1 MFNNNKMEF
10 IPVAQIQT
18 LNLDDQMTFLRA
30 YNLTKNWKK
39 FFVKISIL

>member
-1 MFNNNKMEF
+1 MVNNNKMEF

-30 YNLTKNWKK
+30 YKLN
-39 FFVKISIL
+39 